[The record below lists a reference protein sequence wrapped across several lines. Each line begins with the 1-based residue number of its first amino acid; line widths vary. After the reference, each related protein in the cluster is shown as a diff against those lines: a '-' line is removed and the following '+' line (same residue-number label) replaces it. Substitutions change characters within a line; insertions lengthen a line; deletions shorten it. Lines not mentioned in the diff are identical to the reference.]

1 MSSAKLLG
9 LTISSN
15 LTWNEHIS
23 DVIKK
28 ASKRLYFFSAV
39 KKIKSSSAGYV
50 QFLHCLYTLC
60 CYVRGTRLFSCSP
73 KYLKDELVRVE
84 KRAMSII
91 CSGLPY
97 LEAIELVNI
106 VPIVDFIT
114 GLYSC
119 TFDTTIKVP
128 EHRLNNLIPFSGGS
142 RYALRCNKRFIAP
155 KCKTNHF
162 RSSIDNICTQIFNL
176 FCLLFLYTLL
186 YTFIFTVLSFL
197 CAIQKFRVPK
207 VAKDVFKFSFFPR
220 SITEWNSLPAD

>member
-9 LTISSN
+9 LTISSK

-28 ASKRLYFFSAV
+28 ASKRLYFLVQLKRSRVPWQNMSSFYTACIRSVVTYAAPVFSHA
-39 KKIKSSSAGYV
+39 
-50 QFLHCLYTLC
+50 L
-60 CYVRGTRLFSCSP
+60 P

-97 LEAIELVNI
+97 LEAIKLVNI

-142 RYALRCNKRFIAP
+142 RYALRCNKHFIAP
-155 KCKTNHF
+155 TCKTNHF
-162 RSSIDNICTQIFNL
+162 RSSFIIRSCIDNICT
-176 FCLLFLYTLL
+176 
-186 YTFIFTVLSFL
+186 
-197 CAIQKFRVPK
+197 
-207 VAKDVFKFSFFPR
+207 
-220 SITEWNSLPAD
+220 

>member
-1 MSSAKLLG
+1 MSSFYTACIRSVV
-9 LTISSN
+9 TYAAP
-15 LTWNEHIS
+15 
-23 DVIKK
+23 V
-28 ASKRLYFFSAV
+28 FSHA
-39 KKIKSSSAGYV
+39 
-50 QFLHCLYTLC
+50 L
-60 CYVRGTRLFSCSP
+60 P

-142 RYALRCNKRFIAP
+142 RHALRCNKRFIAP